1 MTLESKELD
10 AVAPTGTTVGKP
22 SSIDQPVRDSYLV
35 FASPQILEAEINEV
49 VASLRSGW
57 LGAGPKVAA
66 FEVQFRDYVGSPIA
80 PSRFR
85 CRRN

>member
-1 MTLESKELD
+1 MRLRRRGQP
-10 AVAPTGTTVGKP
+10 AGTTVGKP

-35 FASPQILEAEINEV
+35 FGSPQILEAEISEV

-66 FEVQFRDYVGSPIA
+66 FEVQFRDYVG
-80 PSRFR
+80 
-85 CRRN
+85 